1 VSTAAVTVVGG
12 VQIDVVIVPVAEL
25 PAPAQTRL
33 VQHVGFRTGGAGA
46 NTAIALSAAGAGV
59 RLVGCVADDQLG
71 RWLLEDLGR
80 RGLAQDIVI
89 VEGETTGL
97 TVACEAPGRD
107 RSFLTFLGVN
117 EVWEERLIPADAT
130 DCRSLLVC
138 DYFCAPALRGKPTRE
153 LLARARATGVRT
165 FFDTAWDSTGWA
177 QDARAEV
184 LGLLAEVD
192 VFLPNDAEARALTGS
207 SEPPERLARELQT
220 VSGGWVVIKLGE
232 RGVLAAGPEGAEL
245 AVPAAPARVLDSTG
259 AGDAFNAG
267 LIVALDEGA
276 EWPDALRAGTALAAA
291 TIARP
296 VAERHLP
303 LERTV

>member
-1 VSTAAVTVVGG
+1 MSTAGVTVIGG

-25 PAPAQTRL
+25 PAPGQTRL
-33 VQHVGFRTGGAGA
+33 VDQLSFRAGGAGS
-46 NTAIALSAAGAGV
+46 NTAVALSASGADV
-59 RLVGCVADDQLG
+59 RLIGCVADDRLG
-71 RWLLEDLGR
+71 RWLREDLGR
-80 RGLAQDIVI
+80 LGLAHHIAV

-117 EVWEERLIPADAT
+117 EVWEEGLIPADAT

-138 DYFCAPALRGKPTRE
+138 DYFCAPALRGEPTRG
-153 LLARARATGVRT
+153 LFARARATGART
-165 FFDTAWDSTGWA
+165 FFDTAWDPAGWA

-184 LGLLAEVD
+184 LGLLPEVD
-192 VFLPNDAEARALTGS
+192 VFLPNDGEARALTGS
-207 SEPPERLARELQT
+207 TEAPERLARELQT
-220 VSGGWVVIKLGE
+220 LSGGWVVVKLGE
-232 RGVLAAGPEGAEL
+232 RGAVAAGPEGAEL
-245 AVPAAPARVLDSTG
+245 AAPAAPARVLDSTG

-296 VAERHLP
+296 VPERHLP
-303 LERTV
+303 LQRTV

>member
-1 VSTAAVTVVGG
+1 MSTAGITVIGG
-12 VQIDVVIVPVAEL
+12 VQVDVVILPVAEL
-25 PAPAQTRL
+25 PEPGQTRL
-33 VQHVGFRTGGAGA
+33 VQQMSFRAGGAGA
-46 NTAIALSAAGAGV
+46 NTAIALSAAGADV

-71 RWLLEDLGR
+71 RWLREDLGR
-80 RGLAQDIVI
+80 LGLAHDIAV
-89 VEGETTGL
+89 VDDETTGL

-117 EVWEERLIPADAT
+117 ESWAERLIPADAT

-165 FFDTAWDSTGWA
+165 FFDTAWDPHGWA
-177 QDARAEV
+177 QDTRAEV
-184 LGLLAEVD
+184 LGLLADVD

-207 SEPPERLARELQT
+207 TEPPERLARELQT
-220 VSGGWVVIKLGE
+220 VSGGWVVVKLGG
-232 RGVLAAGPEGAEL
+232 RGAVAAGPQGAEL
-245 AVPAAPARVLDSTG
+245 TVPASPARVLDSTG

-276 EWPDALRAGTALAAA
+276 EWPDALRAATALAAA